1 MLSPEI
7 FVPETENRAERTS
20 ERTMFLENM
29 LQMAWF
35 EERYDAL
42 QEGEKAMIL
51 ERIRATA
58 SGGELQ
64 RIDSASEEEKKQI
77 ILEDMILS
85 QDGEGGRERE
95 WYREV
100 FLKLPEADVLLDR
113 LEKEPEVAARRVEEL
128 YRQSLH

>member
-1 MLSPEI
+1 MLSPET

-42 QEGEKAMIL
+42 QESEKTMIL
-51 ERIRATA
+51 ERLRATA

-64 RIDSASEEEKKQI
+64 RIDNASEEEKKQI